1 MTRIVRNSLVH
12 LRDGALAISLF
23 NRFARAVRAVGT
35 DRLRQTYQTTFWFKF
50 GEPSCLPEEVI
61 LALRSYLPRQTRIAG
76 VEWWLSRMYT
86 TDVQVDFHRD
96 RDEKLALATGR
107 EIHPRISSLLFL
119 NRVRGGAL
127 AVTREP
133 PDPDNPALA
142 PSRVDFDLV
151 APRSNRFVFFD
162 GGLTH
167 GVLDARNQIPGSRF
181 TDRSR
186 LRRALVMNW
195 WHRRPQGIGL
205 FCEASVYPE
214 LLLANRAQG

>member
-1 MTRIVRNSLVH
+1 MTRIVNGSLVH
-12 LRDGALAISLF
+12 LTDAALAIPLF
-23 NRFARAVRAVGT
+23 HRFVRAVRAVGT
-35 DRLRQTYQTTFWFKF
+35 ARLRRTYQTTFWFEF

-61 LALRSYLPRQTRIAG
+61 LALRSHLPRPLRIAG

-96 RDEKLALATGR
+96 RDEKLARATGR

-151 APRSNRFVFFD
+151 APRPNRFVFFD

-167 GVLDARNQIPGSRF
+167 GVLDARNQIPGGRF
-181 TDRSR
+181 SGRSR

-195 WHRRPQGIGL
+195 WHRRPQGIGD
-205 FCEASVYPE
+205 FTDSWVYPE
-214 LLLANRAQG
+214 LLTLGHR

>member
-1 MTRIVRNSLVH
+1 MPRIVKRSLVH
-12 LRDGALAISLF
+12 LRDAALAAPLF
-23 NRFARAVRAVGT
+23 NRLVRAVRAVGT
-35 DRLRQTYQTTFWFKF
+35 ARLRRTYQTTFWFQF
-50 GEPSCLPEEVI
+50 GEPSCLPEEVV
-61 LALRSYLPRQTRIAG
+61 LALRAHLPRGVRISG

-107 EIHPRISSLLFL
+107 QIHPRISSLLFL

-127 AVTREP
+127 AVTQEP

-151 APRSNRFVFFD
+151 APRPNRFVFFD

-167 GVLDARNQIPGSRF
+167 GVLDAKNQIPGVRF
-181 TDRSR
+181 SGRSR

-195 WHRRPQGIGL
+195 WHRRPRDIRD
-205 FCEASVYPE
+205 FRDSAVYSE
-214 LLLANRAQG
+214 LRSAGHH

>member
-1 MTRIVRNSLVH
+1 MTRIVNRSLVH
-12 LRDGALAISLF
+12 LTDAALAIPLF
-23 NRFARAVRAVGT
+23 NRLVRAVRAVGT
-35 DRLRQTYQTTFWFKF
+35 ARLRRTYQTTFWFEF
-50 GEPSCLPEEVI
+50 GAPSCLPEEVI
-61 LALRSYLPRQTRIAG
+61 LALRTHLPRPGRIAG

-133 PDPDNPALA
+133 PNPDNPALA

-151 APRSNRFVFFD
+151 APRPNRFVFFD
-162 GGLTH
+162 GRLTH

-181 TDRSR
+181 SDRSR

-195 WHRRPQGIGL
+195 WHRQPRGIGV
-205 FCEASVYPE
+205 FRDAAVYPE
-214 LLLANRAQG
+214 LL

>member
-35 DRLRQTYQTTFWFKF
+35 ERLRQTYQTTFWFKF

-96 RDEKLALATGR
+96 RDEKLAVATGR

-195 WHRRPQGIGL
+195 WHRRPQGIGV
-205 FCEASVYPE
+205 FRDASVYPE